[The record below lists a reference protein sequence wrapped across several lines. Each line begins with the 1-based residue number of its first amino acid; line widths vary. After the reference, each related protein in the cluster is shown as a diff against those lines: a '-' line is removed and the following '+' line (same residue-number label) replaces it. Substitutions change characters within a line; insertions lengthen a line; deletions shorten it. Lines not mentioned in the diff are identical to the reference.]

1 MLPQIPC
8 CQRLREEET
17 PGFCQPPTVGNLES
31 PDFRISQASWY
42 EIFVGLGTLLSSPLP
57 SQASR
62 RTSCVHLIFTNVAG
76 GDRAAPVQD
85 AFTLKLF
92 ECTEGAR
99 AGETWGHWGLL
110 LPAPLLDPSFEGHLP
125 GFVSQS
131 LFWVC

>member
-1 MLPQIPC
+1 MLPQIPG
-8 CQRLREEET
+8 CQRLQQRKKPQVSVSLPQSAT
-17 PGFCQPPTVGNLES
+17 WKA
-31 PDFRISQASWY
+31 RISQASWY
-42 EIFVGLGTLLSSPLP
+42 EIFVGLGTLLSSPLS